1 MSNSIL
7 NESNNEKLII
17 DFLEH
22 VDNKDIMHALFVVN
36 LDDFAGI
43 NEKIGYDNA
52 SELLFAIE
60 DKVRMLFRGTDIV
73 FKGNG
78 DEYIILINN
87 PGSIMN
93 VENLCSKMLH
103 SIAEINISDI
113 NLTASIGVSLFPVHG
128 TNYQDLKAKAIQSL
142 ARIKADGKNGYR
154 IYDAAITK
162 TKYADNAESVA
173 NILASMSNGIN
184 TNSWNKY
191 FDDICFKI
199 FKDDTNL
206 YSSINAIMEIF
217 CLYYGFGR
225 AFIVT
230 SNNHTS
236 DILNKMHFCIP
247 GCELPSNNLIDALK
261 EDLICRLYEGHG
273 DYGLIDIDDADED
286 PEVISF
292 MQTVGDSQIL
302 YFSMYQKGQFI
313 GGVVFENTDY
323 AKIEIESIEKL
334 YYQVQEV
341 FSYGF
346 LIYDMNNES
355 DIMSKI
361 EIFEGMDAY
370 IYIFDKKTRE
380 INFMNKKALLKAGTT
395 ALGRTCH
402 EVICNKETPCI
413 KCPLY
418 KLRDDDSRSN
428 AKLQLFN
435 MSARCW
441 TINMY
446 SWLSLKDNP
455 GKILLVC
462 VDVDNIMDDNI
473 LNNDVI

>member
-1 MSNSIL
+1 MNNSSNIDNK
-7 NESNNEKLII
+7 NENLII
-17 DFLEH
+17 DFLSN
-22 VDNKDIMHALFVVN
+22 VDNKETMHALFVVN
-36 LDDFAGI
+36 LDNFATI
-43 NEKIGYDNA
+43 NENIGYDNA
-52 SELLFAIE
+52 TKLLYQIE

-73 FKGNG
+73 CKGNG
-78 DEYIILINN
+78 DEYTILINN
-87 PGSIMN
+87 PGNIMN
-93 VENLCSKMLH
+93 VENLCSKMLN
-103 SIAEINISDI
+103 SISEIQIANI
-113 NLTASIGVSLFPVHG
+113 NLTASIGVSLFPIHG
-128 TNYQDLKAKAIQSL
+128 TSYSELKEKAIQSL
-142 ARIKADGKNGYR
+142 VRIKADGKNGYR
-154 IYDAAITK
+154 IYDAALTK
-162 TKYADNAESVA
+162 TKFVDNNESSHKFSSLAD
-173 NILASMSNGIN
+173 GIDS
-184 TNSWNKY
+184 NSWNKY

-206 YSSINAIMEIF
+206 YSSVNAIMEIF

-230 SNNHTS
+230 ANEHSA

-247 GCELPSNNLIDALK
+247 GYELPSNRLIDALK
-261 EDLICRLYEGHG
+261 KDLVCRLYDGHG
-273 DYGLIDIDDADED
+273 DYGLIDVDDVDED
-286 PEVISF
+286 PEVISY

-302 YFSMYQKGQFI
+302 YFSMYQKGNFI

-323 AKIEIESIEKL
+323 AKIEVEEIEKL

-346 LIYDMNNES
+346 LIYDMNNEA

-370 IYIFDKKTRE
+370 IYIFDKKTYE
-380 INFMNKKALLKAGTT
+380 ISFMNKKALLKAGTT
-395 ALGRTCH
+395 ALGKTCH
-402 EVICNKETPCI
+402 DVICNKEMPCI

-418 KLRDDDSRSN
+418 KLREDDSRSN
-428 AKLQLFN
+428 AKIQLFN
-435 MSARCW
+435 MSTRCF

-455 GKILLVC
+455 GKVLLVS
-462 VDVDNIMDDNI
+462 VDVDNIMDDNV